1 MIFMRPSFSQN
12 LLGHSIIHLSLNL
25 PSSWCITDHI
35 LIPRIQANGRNLLSS
50 SVCFFYLFIIHKL
63 ISCTVSQ
70 DTANY
75 KDAPTEGIRRVL
87 ETVTGE
93 KIPRG
98 SVLNTDKIGL
108 LMFTLLP

>member
-1 MIFMRPSFSQN
+1 MLVNYRSYLDSENPSERKE
-12 LLGHSIIHLSLNL
+12 LVIKLCML
-25 PSSWCITDHI
+25 
-35 LIPRIQANGRNLLSS
+35 
-50 SVCFFYLFIIHKL
+50 FYLFIIHKL

-108 LMFTLLP
+108 LMFTLLS